1 MQRRSGR
8 RATRGGEDA
17 NVNARQNGLLCDLC
31 GELQTLDVGIELLI
45 SARETGFPELSSE
58 APGRVPLPVPRGPS
72 FGIRSLHSVDRT
84 GIVSRYLGT
93 ARKERPSWSTHAPG
107 QELECD
113 LIIPQLRISF
123 SLVAHNRHRCYD
135 PSMIRR

>member
-1 MQRRSGR
+1 MTLELRLRCSLDRQHVMQRRSGR

-93 ARKERPSWSTHAPG
+93 ARKER
-107 QELECD
+107 
-113 LIIPQLRISF
+113 
-123 SLVAHNRHRCYD
+123 
-135 PSMIRR
+135 